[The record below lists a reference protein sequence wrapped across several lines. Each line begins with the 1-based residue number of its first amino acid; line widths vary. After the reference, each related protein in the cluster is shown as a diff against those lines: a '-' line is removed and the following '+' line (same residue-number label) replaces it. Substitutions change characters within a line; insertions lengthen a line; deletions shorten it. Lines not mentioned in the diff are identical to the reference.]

1 MRTSAHSNIP
11 KIYAF
16 KFLVS
21 LHFFGGVLVPF
32 FTDWG
37 GIRFF
42 QVMILQSFF
51 VFSVFLFEVP
61 TGAVADY
68 LGRKVSL
75 FLAALLNTI
84 AVWVYASRPDFAVFL
99 CGEFLWALGY
109 ALMSGADEALVYDSL
124 KQMNEESRSK
134 EVFGRF
140 RSFELSA
147 LMVAAPIGSAIAAF
161 IGLRYTM
168 LFMSVPLFLAFLL
181 AFTFEE
187 PAAAEKKGSQRYLA
201 TLMGGLRYFRQ
212 HRILRILAFDRIA
225 IETLAFLMIWVYQPL
240 LQQLHVPLVYFGLV
254 HAALT
259 GIQIPFMNRFA
270 RLERTFGSKRGYLLW
285 SALIAGGAFVLLGI
299 NPYPLVAVFLLLVI
313 AGFGLSRAVLFQN
326 YMNKHIE
333 SSVRATVIS
342 TVSMIGTLV
351 MGLLYLIAGLMVEWS
366 LSGTLIIIGAA
377 IILCAL
383 LSRTREEYLL
393 D

>member
-11 KIYAF
+11 KIYAY

-37 GIRFF
+37 GIRYF

-51 VFSVFLFEVP
+51 VLSVFLFEVP

-68 LGRKVSL
+68 VGRKVSL
-75 FLAALLNTI
+75 ILAALLNTI

-99 CGEFLWALGY
+99 CGEFLWALGF

-124 KQMNEESRSK
+124 KQLNEESRSK
-134 EVFGRF
+134 VVFGRF

-147 LMVAAPIGSAIAAF
+147 LMVAAPIGSAIAAY

-168 LFMSVPLFLAFLL
+168 LFMSAPLFLAVLL
-181 AFTFEE
+181 ALTFEE
-187 PAAAEKKGSQRYLA
+187 PATVEKKETQRYLA
-201 TLMGGLRYFRQ
+201 TLMAGVRYCRQ
-212 HRILRILAFDRIA
+212 HRILRILAFDGISVGS
-225 IETLAFLMIWVYQPL
+225 LAFLIIWIYQPL
-240 LQQLHVPLVYFGLV
+240 LKELQVPLVYFGLV
-254 HAALT
+254 HAGLA
-259 GIQIPFMNRFA
+259 GVQIPFMNQFP
-270 RLERTFGSKRGYLLW
+270 RLERAFGSKKGYLLW

-299 NPYPLVAVFLLLVI
+299 NPYSLVAVFLLLVI

-333 SSVRATVIS
+333 SSFRATVIS
-342 TVSMIGTLV
+342 TVSMIRTLA
-351 MGLLYLIAGLMVEWS
+351 MGLLYPLAGLLVEWS
-366 LSGTLIIIGAA
+366 LTGTLIIIGAA

-383 LSRTREEYLL
+383 LSKTQEEYLL

>member
-11 KIYAF
+11 KIYAY

-37 GIRFF
+37 GIRFL

-51 VFSVFLFEVP
+51 VFSVFLLEVP

-84 AVWVYASRPDFAVFL
+84 AVLVYASRPDFAIFL
-99 CGEFLWALGY
+99 CGEFLWALGF
-109 ALMSGADEALVYDSL
+109 ALMSGADEALVYDTL

-140 RSFELSA
+140 RSSELSA

-161 IGLRYTM
+161 IGLRHTM
-168 LFMSVPLFLAFLL
+168 LFMSAPLFLAVLL
-181 AFTFEE
+181 ALTFEE
-187 PAAAEKKGSQRYLA
+187 PATVEKKKTQRYVA
-201 TLMGGLRYFRQ
+201 TLMGGVRYFRQ
-212 HRILRILAFDRIA
+212 HRILRILAFDRLS
-225 IETLAFLMIWVYQPL
+225 IETLAFLMIWIYQPL
-240 LQQLHVPLVYFGLV
+240 LKELHVPLAYFGLV
-254 HAALT
+254 HAGLT
-259 GIQIPFMNRFA
+259 GIQIPFMNQFA
-270 RLERTFGSKRGYLLW
+270 RLERAFGSKKKYLLW

-299 NPYPLVAVFLLLVI
+299 NPYSPVAVFLLLVI

-333 SSVRATVIS
+333 SSLRATVIS
-342 TVSMIGTLV
+342 TVTMIGTLI
-351 MGLLYLIAGLMVEWS
+351 MGLLYPLAGLLVEWS
-366 LSGTLIIIGAA
+366 LTGTLIIIGAA

-383 LSRTREEYLL
+383 LSKTREEYLL
-393 D
+393 G

>member
-11 KIYAF
+11 KIYAY
-16 KFLVS
+16 KFLVN
-21 LHFFGGVLVPF
+21 LHFIGGVLVPF

-37 GIRFF
+37 GIRYF

-75 FLAALLNTI
+75 FLAALLNI
-84 AVWVYASRPDFAVFL
+84 VAVWVYASHPDFAVFL
-99 CGEFLWALGY
+99 CGEFLWALGF
-109 ALMSGADEALVYDSL
+109 ALMSGADQALVYDTL
-124 KQMNEESRSK
+124 KQMNQESRSK
-134 EVFGRF
+134 QVFGRF

-168 LFMSVPLFLAFLL
+168 LFMSAPLSLAFLL
-181 AFTFEE
+181 ALTFEE
-187 PAAAEKKGSQRYLA
+187 PATVEKKESQRYLA
-201 TLMGGLRYFRQ
+201 TMMGGVRYFRQ
-212 HRILRILAFDRIA
+212 HRILRILAFDA
-225 IETLAFLMIWVYQPL
+225 ISVGSLAFLMIWIYQPL
-240 LQQLHVPLVYFGLV
+240 LQELHVPLVYFGLV
-254 HAALT
+254 HAGLT
-259 GIQIPFMNRFA
+259 GDQIPFMNQFA
-270 RLERTFGSKRGYLLW
+270 RLERAFGSKKRYLLW

-299 NPYPLVAVFLLLVI
+299 NPYSLVAVFLLLVI
-313 AGFGLSRAVLFQN
+313 AGFGLSRGVLFQN

-333 SSVRATVIS
+333 SPLRATVIS
-342 TVSMIGTLV
+342 TVSMIATLI
-351 MGLLYLIAGLMVEWS
+351 MGFLYPLAGLLVEWS
-366 LSGTLIIIGAA
+366 LNGTLIIIGAA

-383 LSRTREEYLL
+383 LSKTREEYLL